1 MGQYIARRLLI
12 AVPMLV
18 LITLVN
24 FAMQNLAPG
33 DPLDYLVP
41 VSMRAE
47 LKLNEQDIQAMRERF
62 GLDKPIVARYFIW
75 LGQLVR
81 GNFGYSVLERRDVSD
96 LLKER
101 LPNTLELAI
110 LSMIFA
116 WTWAGLAGI
125 IAALKQYSLTDY
137 SLTFLSFTLSGI
149 PQFFTGLIFILIFSM
164 TLRWL
169 PLAGT
174 RTPNVPFNLVDH
186 ARHLILPVIVLSLPA
201 ASVLRQSR
209 SAMLEEMNKDYA
221 LVARAKGLSE
231 RTVNYRHVLRNAMLP
246 LVTLFGLQ
254 LPALIGGAVIVE
266 TIFAWPG
273 MGKLSVDSAVTKDYP
288 TLMAI
293 TFITALIVLGAN
305 LLTDIA
311 YAWVDP
317 RIRYN

>member
-12 AVPMLV
+12 ALPMLV
-18 LITLVN
+18 LITMVN
-24 FAMQNLAPG
+24 FTMQNLAPG

-62 GLDKPIVARYFIW
+62 GLDKPIVVRYFIW
-75 LGQLVR
+75 LGQIAR
-81 GNFGYSVLERRDVSD
+81 GNFGYSVLERRDVAD

-164 TLRWL
+164 TLRWF

-174 RTPNVPFNLVDH
+174 RTPNVPFSLLDH
-186 ARHLILPVIVLSLPA
+186 ARHLVLPVIVLSLPA

-221 LVARAKGLSE
+221 LVARAKGLTE

-254 LPALIGGAVIVE
+254 LPALIGGSVIVE

-273 MGKLSVDSAVTKDYP
+273 MGKLGVDSAVTKDYP

-293 TFITALIVLGAN
+293 TFITAVIVLGAN
-305 LLTDIA
+305 LLTDVA

-317 RIRYN
+317 RIRYS

>member
-12 AVPMLV
+12 VVPMLF

-24 FAMQNLAPG
+24 FTMQNLAPG

-41 VSMRAE
+41 VAARAE
-47 LKLNEQDIQAMRERF
+47 LKLNEEDIQAMRERF

-101 LPNTLELAI
+101 LPKTLELAM

-125 IAALKQYSLTDY
+125 IAALKQYSVTDY

-169 PLAGT
+169 PLGGT

-221 LVARAKGLSE
+221 LVARAKGLTE
-231 RTVNYRHVLRNAMLP
+231 RTINTRHVLRNAMLP

-266 TIFAWPG
+266 TIFSWPG

-293 TFITALIVLGAN
+293 TFITAIIVLGAN
-305 LLTDIA
+305 LITDIA